1 MIIINRITF
10 FLLLFAFS
18 LISFSQNE
26 ENRGYRVKVGD
37 PVPPL
42 TLQMINGETWT
53 NNDLKGKTVVIQF
66 TGSWCSVCKK
76 EMPELESRVWKKYKE
91 KDFLLIGIDIRD
103 TRDRMMPF
111 IEKTGVTYP
120 IAWDPKAEI
129 FDLFTLKGAGV
140 TRNIVINKKGEIVFL
155 TRLFE
160 EKEFQAMI
168 DKIDELVNL

>member
-1 MIIINRITF
+1 MNRITF
-10 FLLLFAFS
+10 FLLLLVFPLTFVP
-18 LISFSQNE
+18 QNE

-37 PVPPL
+37 PVPTL
-42 TLQMINGETWT
+42 KLQMINGEIWT
-53 NNDLKGKTVVIQF
+53 NKDFIDKTVVIQF

-76 EMPELESRVWKKYKE
+76 EMPELESRVWQNYKE
-91 KDFLLIGIDIRD
+91 KDFLLIGIDIKD
-103 TRDRMMPF
+103 TRDRMISF

-120 IAWDPKAEI
+120 IAWDPEAEI

-140 TRNIVINKKGEIVFL
+140 TRNIVINKRGEIVFL

>member
-10 FLLLFAFS
+10 FLLLLVFPLTFVP
-18 LISFSQNE
+18 QNE

-42 TLQMINGETWT
+42 TLQMINGEIWT
-53 NNDLKGKTVVIQF
+53 NKDFIDKTVVIQF

-76 EMPELESRVWKKYKE
+76 EMPELESRVWQNYKE
-91 KDFLLIGIDIRD
+91 KDFLLIGIDIKD
-103 TRDRMMPF
+103 TRDRMISF

-120 IAWDPKAEI
+120 IAWDPEAEI

-140 TRNIVINKKGEIVFL
+140 TRNIVINKRGEIVFL

>member
-1 MIIINRITF
+1 MNRITF
-10 FLLLFAFS
+10 FLLLLVFPLTFVP
-18 LISFSQNE
+18 QNE

-42 TLQMINGETWT
+42 TLQMINGEIWT
-53 NNDLKGKTVVIQF
+53 NKDFIDKTVVIQF

-76 EMPELESRVWKKYKE
+76 EMPELESRVWQNYKE
-91 KDFLLIGIDIRD
+91 KDFLLIGIDIKD
-103 TRDRMMPF
+103 TRVRMISF
-111 IEKTGVTYP
+111 IEKTAVTYP
-120 IAWDPKAEI
+120 MAWDPEAET

-140 TRNIVINKKGEIVFL
+140 TRNIVINKRGEIVFL

-168 DKIDELVNL
+168 NKIDELIDL

>member
-1 MIIINRITF
+1 MDRITF
-10 FLLLFAFS
+10 FLLLLVFP
-18 LISFSQNE
+18 LSFVPQNE

-42 TLQMINGETWT
+42 TLQMINGEIWT
-53 NNDLKGKTVVIQF
+53 NKDFIDKTVVIQF

-76 EMPELESRVWKKYKE
+76 EMPELESRVWQNYKE
-91 KDFLLIGIDIRD
+91 KDFLLIGIDIKD
-103 TRDRMMPF
+103 TRDRMISF

-120 IAWDPKAEI
+120 IAWDPEAEI

-140 TRNIVINKKGEIVFL
+140 TRNIVINKRGEIVFL

>member
-1 MIIINRITF
+1 MVCPLTF
-10 FLLLFAFS
+10 GP
-18 LISFSQNE
+18 QNE

-42 TLQMINGETWT
+42 TLQMINGEIWT
-53 NNDLKGKTVVIQF
+53 NKDFIDKTVVIQF

-76 EMPELESRVWKKYKE
+76 EMPELESRVWQNYKE
-91 KDFLLIGIDIRD
+91 KDFLLIGIDIKD
-103 TRDRMMPF
+103 TRDRMISF

-120 IAWDPKAEI
+120 IAWDPEAEI

-140 TRNIVINKKGEIVFL
+140 TRNIVINKRGEIVFL

>member
-1 MIIINRITF
+1 MNRITF
-10 FLLLFAFS
+10 FLLLLVFPLTFVP
-18 LISFSQNE
+18 QNE

-42 TLQMINGETWT
+42 TLQMINGEIWT
-53 NNDLKGKTVVIQF
+53 NKDFIDKTVVIQF

-76 EMPELESRVWKKYKE
+76 EMPELESRVWQKYKE
-91 KDFLLIGIDIRD
+91 KDFLLIGIDIKD
-103 TRDRMMPF
+103 TRDRMISF

-120 IAWDPKAEI
+120 IAWDPEAEI
-129 FDLFTLKGAGV
+129 FDLFTLNGAGV
-140 TRNIVINKKGEIVFL
+140 TRNIVINKRGEIVFL

>member
-1 MIIINRITF
+1 MNRITF
-10 FLLLFAFS
+10 FLLLLVFPLTFVP
-18 LISFSQNE
+18 QNE

-42 TLQMINGETWT
+42 TLQMINGEIWT
-53 NNDLKGKTVVIQF
+53 NKDFIDKTVVIQF

-76 EMPELESRVWKKYKE
+76 EMPELESRIWQSYKE
-91 KDFLLIGIDIRD
+91 KDFLLIGIDIKD
-103 TRDRMMPF
+103 TRDRMISF
-111 IEKTGVTYP
+111 IKKTGVTYP
-120 IAWDPKAEI
+120 IAWDPEAEI

-140 TRNIVINKKGEIVFL
+140 TRNIVINKRGEIVFL

>member
-1 MIIINRITF
+1 MNRITF
-10 FLLLFAFS
+10 FLLLLVFPLTFVP
-18 LISFSQNE
+18 QNE

-42 TLQMINGETWT
+42 TLQMINGEIWT
-53 NNDLKGKTVVIQF
+53 NKDFIDKTVVIQF

-76 EMPELESRVWKKYKE
+76 EMPELESRVWQNYKE
-91 KDFLLIGIDIRD
+91 KDFLLIGIDIKD
-103 TRDRMMPF
+103 TRDRVISF

-120 IAWDPKAEI
+120 IAWDPEAEI

-140 TRNIVINKKGEIVFL
+140 TRNIVINKRGEIVFL

>member
-1 MIIINRITF
+1 MNRITF
-10 FLLLFAFS
+10 FLLLLVFPLTFVP
-18 LISFSQNE
+18 QNE

-42 TLQMINGETWT
+42 TLQMINGEIWT
-53 NNDLKGKTVVIQF
+53 NKDFIDKTVVIQF

-76 EMPELESRVWKKYKE
+76 EMPELESRVWQNYKE
-91 KDFLLIGIDIRD
+91 KDFLLIGIDIKD
-103 TRDRMMPF
+103 TNDRMISF

-120 IAWDPKAEI
+120 IAWEPEAEI

-140 TRNIVINKKGEIVFL
+140 TRNIVINKRGEIVFL

>member
-1 MIIINRITF
+1 MNRITF
-10 FLLLFAFS
+10 FLLLLVFPLTFVP
-18 LISFSQNE
+18 QNE

-42 TLQMINGETWT
+42 TLQMINGEIWT
-53 NNDLKGKTVVIQF
+53 NKDFIDKTVVIQF

-76 EMPELESRVWKKYKE
+76 EMPELESRVWQNYKE
-91 KDFLLIGIDIRD
+91 KDFLLIGIDIKD
-103 TRDRMMPF
+103 TRDRMISF
-111 IEKTGVTYP
+111 IEKTEVTYP
-120 IAWDPKAEI
+120 IAWDPEAEI

-140 TRNIVINKKGEIVFL
+140 TRNIVINKRGEIVFL

>member
-1 MIIINRITF
+1 MKKLNRITVILF
-10 FLLLFAFS
+10 LFAIP
-18 LISFSQNE
+18 LISLSQNE

-37 PVPPL
+37 PVPSF
-42 TLQMINGETWT
+42 TLHMINGEIWT
-53 NNDLKGKTVVIQF
+53 NNDLKDKTVVIQF

-76 EMPELESRVWKKYKE
+76 EMPELESRVWQKYKDE
-91 KDFLLIGIDIRD
+91 DFLLIGIDIKD
-103 TRDRMMPF
+103 TRDRMIPF

-120 IAWDPKAEI
+120 IAWDPEAEI

>member
-1 MIIINRITF
+1 MNRITF
-10 FLLLFAFS
+10 FLLLLVFPLTFVP
-18 LISFSQNE
+18 QNE

-42 TLQMINGETWT
+42 TLQMINGEIWT
-53 NNDLKGKTVVIQF
+53 NKDFIDKTVVIQF

-76 EMPELESRVWKKYKE
+76 EMPELESRVWQNYKE
-91 KDFLLIGIDIRD
+91 KDFLLIGIDIKD
-103 TRDRMMPF
+103 TRDRVISF

-120 IAWDPKAEI
+120 IAWDPEAEI

-140 TRNIVINKKGEIVFL
+140 TRNIVINKTGEIVFL

>member
-1 MIIINRITF
+1 MKKLNRITVILF
-10 FLLLFAFS
+10 LFAIP

-37 PVPPL
+37 PVPSF
-42 TLQMINGETWT
+42 TLHMINGETWT
-53 NNDLKGKTVVIQF
+53 NNDLKDKTVVIQF

-76 EMPELESRVWKKYKE
+76 EMPELESRVWQKYKDE
-91 KDFLLIGIDIRD
+91 DFLLIGIDIKD
-103 TRDRMMPF
+103 TRDRMIPF

-120 IAWDPKAEI
+120 IAWDPEAKI

>member
-1 MIIINRITF
+1 MNRITF
-10 FLLLFAFS
+10 FLLLLVFP
-18 LISFSQNE
+18 LIFVPQNE

-42 TLQMINGETWT
+42 TLQMINGEIWT
-53 NNDLKGKTVVIQF
+53 NKDFIDKTVVIQF

-76 EMPELESRVWKKYKE
+76 EMPELESRVWQNYKE
-91 KDFLLIGIDIRD
+91 KDFLLIGIDIKD
-103 TRDRMMPF
+103 TRDRMISF

-120 IAWDPKAEI
+120 IAWDPEAEI

-140 TRNIVINKKGEIVFL
+140 TRNIVINKRGEIVFL

-160 EKEFQAMI
+160 EKVFQAMI

>member
-1 MIIINRITF
+1 MNRITF
-10 FLLLFAFS
+10 FLLLLVFPLTFVP
-18 LISFSQNE
+18 QNE

-42 TLQMINGETWT
+42 TLQMINGEIWT
-53 NNDLKGKTVVIQF
+53 NKDFIDKTVVIQF

-76 EMPELESRVWKKYKE
+76 EMPELESRVWQSYKE
-91 KDFLLIGIDIRD
+91 KDFLLIGIDIKD
-103 TRDRMMPF
+103 TRDRMISF

-120 IAWDPKAEI
+120 IAWDPEAEI

-140 TRNIVINKKGEIVFL
+140 TRNIVINKRGEIVFL

>member
-1 MIIINRITF
+1 MNRITF
-10 FLLLFAFS
+10 FLLLLVFPLTFVP
-18 LISFSQNE
+18 QNE

-42 TLQMINGETWT
+42 TLQMINGEIWT
-53 NNDLKGKTVVIQF
+53 NKDFIDKTVVIQF

-76 EMPELESRVWKKYKE
+76 ETPELESRVWQNYKE
-91 KDFLLIGIDIRD
+91 KDFLLIGIDIKD
-103 TRDRMMPF
+103 TRDRMISF

-120 IAWDPKAEI
+120 IAWDPEAEI

-140 TRNIVINKKGEIVFL
+140 TRNIVINKRGEIVFL

>member
-1 MIIINRITF
+1 MNRITL
-10 FLLLFAFS
+10 FLLLLVFPLTFVP
-18 LISFSQNE
+18 QNE

-42 TLQMINGETWT
+42 ALQMINGEIWT
-53 NNDLKGKTVVIQF
+53 NKDFIDKTVVIQF

-76 EMPELESRVWKKYKE
+76 EMPELESRVWQNYKE
-91 KDFLLIGIDIRD
+91 KDFLLIGIDIKD
-103 TRDRMMPF
+103 TRDRMISF

-120 IAWDPKAEI
+120 IAWDPEAEI

-140 TRNIVINKKGEIVFL
+140 TRNIVINKRGEIVFL

>member
-1 MIIINRITF
+1 MNRITF
-10 FLLLFAFS
+10 FLLLLVFPLTFVP
-18 LISFSQNE
+18 QNE

-42 TLQMINGETWT
+42 TLQMINGEIWT
-53 NNDLKGKTVVIQF
+53 NKDFIDKTVVIQF

-76 EMPELESRVWKKYKE
+76 EMPELESRVWQNYKE
-91 KDFLLIGIDIRD
+91 KDFLLIGIDIKD
-103 TRDRMMPF
+103 TRDRMISF
-111 IEKTGVTYP
+111 IDKTGVTYP
-120 IAWDPKAEI
+120 IAWDPEAEI

-140 TRNIVINKKGEIVFL
+140 TRNIVINKRGEIVFL

>member
-1 MIIINRITF
+1 MNRITF
-10 FLLLFAFS
+10 FLLLLVFPLTFVP
-18 LISFSQNE
+18 QNE

-42 TLQMINGETWT
+42 TLQMINGEIWT
-53 NNDLKGKTVVIQF
+53 NKDFIDKTVVIQF

-76 EMPELESRVWKKYKE
+76 EMPELESRVWQKYKE
-91 KDFLLIGIDIRD
+91 KDFLLIGIDIKD
-103 TRDRMMPF
+103 TRDRMISF
-111 IEKTGVTYP
+111 IYKTGVTYP
-120 IAWDPKAEI
+120 IAWDPEAEI

-140 TRNIVINKKGEIVFL
+140 TRNIVINKRGEIVFL

>member
-1 MIIINRITF
+1 MNRITF
-10 FLLLFAFS
+10 FLLLLVFPLTFVP
-18 LISFSQNE
+18 QNE

-42 TLQMINGETWT
+42 TLEMINGEIWT
-53 NNDLKGKTVVIQF
+53 NSDFIDKTIVIQF

-76 EMPELESRVWKKYKE
+76 EMPELESRVWQNYKE
-91 KDFLLIGIDIRD
+91 KDFLLIGIDIKD
-103 TRDRMMPF
+103 TRDRMISF

-120 IAWDPKAEI
+120 IAWDPEAEI

-140 TRNIVINKKGEIVFL
+140 TRNIVINKRGEIVFL

>member
-1 MIIINRITF
+1 MNRISF
-10 FLLLFAFS
+10 FLLLLVFPLTFVP
-18 LISFSQNE
+18 QNE

-42 TLQMINGETWT
+42 TLQMINGEIWT
-53 NNDLKGKTVVIQF
+53 NKDFIDKTVVIQF

-76 EMPELESRVWKKYKE
+76 EMPELESRVWQNYKE
-91 KDFLLIGIDIRD
+91 KDFLLIGIDIKD
-103 TRDRMMPF
+103 TRDRMISF

-120 IAWDPKAEI
+120 IAWDPEAEI

>member
-1 MIIINRITF
+1 MVKLNRITLIF
-10 FLLLFAFS
+10 FLFVIP
-18 LISFSQNE
+18 LIPFSQNE
-26 ENRGYRVKVGD
+26 ENRGYKVKVGD
-37 PVPPL
+37 PIPPL
-42 TLQMINGETWT
+42 TLHMINGETWT
-53 NNDLKGKTVVIQF
+53 NKDLKDKTVVIQF

-76 EMPELESRVWKKYKE
+76 EMPELESRVWQKYKE
-91 KDFLLIGIDIRD
+91 KDFVLIGIDIKD
-103 TRDRMMPF
+103 TKDRMIPF

-120 IAWDPKAEI
+120 IAWDPEAEI

>member
-1 MIIINRITF
+1 MNRITF
-10 FLLLFAFS
+10 FLLLLVFPLTFVP
-18 LISFSQNE
+18 QNE

-42 TLQMINGETWT
+42 TLQMINGEIWT
-53 NNDLKGKTVVIQF
+53 NKDFIDKTVVIQF

-76 EMPELESRVWKKYKE
+76 EMPELESRVWQNYKE
-91 KDFLLIGIDIRD
+91 KDFLLIGIDIKD
-103 TRDRMMPF
+103 TRDRMISF

-120 IAWDPKAEI
+120 IAWDPEAEI

-140 TRNIVINKKGEIVFL
+140 TRNIVINKTGEIVFL

>member
-1 MIIINRITF
+1 MNRITF
-10 FLLLFAFS
+10 FLLLLVFPLTFVP
-18 LISFSQNE
+18 QNE

-42 TLQMINGETWT
+42 KLQMINGEIWT
-53 NNDLKGKTVVIQF
+53 NKDFIDKTVVIQF

-76 EMPELESRVWKKYKE
+76 EMPELESRVWQNYKE
-91 KDFLLIGIDIRD
+91 KDFLLIGIDIKD
-103 TRDRMMPF
+103 TRDRMISF

-120 IAWDPKAEI
+120 IAWDPEAEI

-140 TRNIVINKKGEIVFL
+140 TRNIVINKRGEIVFL

>member
-1 MIIINRITF
+1 MNRITF
-10 FLLLFAFS
+10 FLLLLVFPLTFVP
-18 LISFSQNE
+18 QNE

-42 TLQMINGETWT
+42 TLQMINGEILT
-53 NNDLKGKTVVIQF
+53 NKDFIDKTVVIQF

-76 EMPELESRVWKKYKE
+76 EMPELESRVWQNYKE
-91 KDFLLIGIDIRD
+91 KDFLLIGIDIKD
-103 TRDRMMPF
+103 TRDRMISF

-120 IAWDPKAEI
+120 IAWDPEAEI

-140 TRNIVINKKGEIVFL
+140 TRNIVINKRGEIVFL

>member
-1 MIIINRITF
+1 MNRITF
-10 FLLLFAFS
+10 FLLLLVFPLTFVP
-18 LISFSQNE
+18 QNE

-42 TLQMINGETWT
+42 TLQMINGEIWT
-53 NNDLKGKTVVIQF
+53 NKDFIDKTVVIQF

-76 EMPELESRVWKKYKE
+76 EMPELESRVWQNYKE
-91 KDFLLIGIDIRD
+91 KDFLLIGIDIKD
-103 TRDRMMPF
+103 TRDRMISF

-120 IAWDPKAEI
+120 IAWDPEAEI

-140 TRNIVINKKGEIVFL
+140 TRNIVINKRGEIVFL

-160 EKEFQAMI
+160 EKEFQVMI
-168 DKIDELVNL
+168 DKIDEIVNL

>member
-1 MIIINRITF
+1 MNRITF
-10 FLLLFAFS
+10 FLLLLVFPLTFVP
-18 LISFSQNE
+18 QNE

-42 TLQMINGETWT
+42 TLQMINGEIWT
-53 NNDLKGKTVVIQF
+53 NKDFIDKTVVIQF

-76 EMPELESRVWKKYKE
+76 EMPELESRLWQSYKE
-91 KDFLLIGIDIRD
+91 KDFLLIGIDIKD
-103 TRDRMMPF
+103 TRDRMISF

-120 IAWDPKAEI
+120 IAWDPEAEI

-140 TRNIVINKKGEIVFL
+140 TRNIVINKRGEIVFL

>member
-1 MIIINRITF
+1 MNRITF
-10 FLLLFAFS
+10 FLLLLVSPLTFVP
-18 LISFSQNE
+18 QNE

-42 TLQMINGETWT
+42 TLQMINGEIWT
-53 NNDLKGKTVVIQF
+53 NKDFIDKTVVIQF
-66 TGSWCSVCKK
+66 TGSWCSVSKK
-76 EMPELESRVWKKYKE
+76 EMPELESRVWQNYKE
-91 KDFLLIGIDIRD
+91 KDFLLIGIDIKD
-103 TRDRMMPF
+103 TRDRMISF

-120 IAWDPKAEI
+120 IAWDPEAEI

-140 TRNIVINKKGEIVFL
+140 TRNIVINKRGEIVFL

-160 EKEFQAMI
+160 EKEFQVMI

>member
-1 MIIINRITF
+1 MNRITF
-10 FLLLFAFS
+10 FLLLLVFPLTFVP
-18 LISFSQNE
+18 QNE

-37 PVPPL
+37 PVPTL
-42 TLQMINGETWT
+42 KLQMINGEIWT
-53 NNDLKGKTVVIQF
+53 NKDFIDKTVVIQF

-76 EMPELESRVWKKYKE
+76 EMPELESRVWQNYKE
-91 KDFLLIGIDIRD
+91 KDFLLIGIDIKD
-103 TRDRMMPF
+103 TRDRMISF
-111 IEKTGVTYP
+111 IDKTGVTYP
-120 IAWDPKAEI
+120 IAWDPEAEI

-140 TRNIVINKKGEIVFL
+140 TRNIVINKRGEIVFL

>member
-1 MIIINRITF
+1 MNRITF
-10 FLLLFAFS
+10 FLLLLVFPLTFVP
-18 LISFSQNE
+18 QNE

-42 TLQMINGETWT
+42 TLQMINGEIWT
-53 NNDLKGKTVVIQF
+53 NKDFIDKTVVIQF

-76 EMPELESRVWKKYKE
+76 EMPELESRVWQNYKE
-91 KDFLLIGIDIRD
+91 KDFLLIGIDIKD
-103 TRDRMMPF
+103 TRDRMISF

-120 IAWDPKAEI
+120 IAWDPQAEI

-140 TRNIVINKKGEIVFL
+140 TRNIVINKRGEIVFL

>member
-1 MIIINRITF
+1 MNRITF
-10 FLLLFAFS
+10 FLLLLVLPLTFVP
-18 LISFSQNE
+18 QNE

-42 TLQMINGETWT
+42 TLQMINGEIWT
-53 NNDLKGKTVVIQF
+53 NKDFIDKTVVIQF

-76 EMPELESRVWKKYKE
+76 EMPELESRVWQNYKE
-91 KDFLLIGIDIRD
+91 KDFLLIGIDIKD
-103 TRDRMMPF
+103 TRDRMISF

-120 IAWDPKAEI
+120 IAWDPEAEI

-140 TRNIVINKKGEIVFL
+140 TRNIVINKRGEIVFL

>member
-1 MIIINRITF
+1 MNRITF
-10 FLLLFAFS
+10 FLLLLVFPLTFVP
-18 LISFSQNE
+18 QNE

-42 TLQMINGETWT
+42 TLQMINGEIWT
-53 NNDLKGKTVVIQF
+53 NKDFIDKTVVIQF

-76 EMPELESRVWKKYKE
+76 EMPELESRVWQNYKE
-91 KDFLLIGIDIRD
+91 KDFLLIGIDIKD
-103 TRDRMMPF
+103 TRARMISF

-120 IAWDPKAEI
+120 IAWDPEAEI

>member
-1 MIIINRITF
+1 MKKLNRITVILF
-10 FLLLFAFS
+10 LFAVP

-37 PVPPL
+37 PVPSF
-42 TLQMINGETWT
+42 TLHMINGETWT
-53 NNDLKGKTVVIQF
+53 NNDLKDKTVVIQF

-76 EMPELESRVWKKYKE
+76 EMPELESRVWQKYKDE
-91 KDFLLIGIDIRD
+91 NFLLIGIDIKD
-103 TRDRMMPF
+103 TRDRMIPF

-120 IAWDPKAEI
+120 IAWDPEAKI

-160 EKEFQAMI
+160 ENEFQAMI

>member
-1 MIIINRITF
+1 MNRITF
-10 FLLLFAFS
+10 FLLLLVFPLTFVP
-18 LISFSQNE
+18 QNE

-42 TLQMINGETWT
+42 TLQMINGEIWT
-53 NNDLKGKTVVIQF
+53 NKDFIDKTVVIQF

-76 EMPELESRVWKKYKE
+76 EMPELESRVWQNYKE
-91 KDFLLIGIDIRD
+91 KDFLLIGIDIKD
-103 TRDRMMPF
+103 TRDRMISF

-120 IAWDPKAEI
+120 VAWDPEAEI
-129 FDLFTLKGAGV
+129 FDIFTLKGAGV
-140 TRNIVINKKGEIVFL
+140 TRNIVINKRGEIVFL

>member
-1 MIIINRITF
+1 MKKLNRITVILF
-10 FLLLFAFS
+10 LFAIP

-42 TLQMINGETWT
+42 TLQMINGEIWT
-53 NNDLKGKTVVIQF
+53 NKDFIDKTVVIQF

-76 EMPELESRVWKKYKE
+76 EMPELESRVWQNYKE
-91 KDFLLIGIDIRD
+91 KDFLLIGIDIKD
-103 TRDRMMPF
+103 TRDRMISF

-120 IAWDPKAEI
+120 IAWDPEAEI

-140 TRNIVINKKGEIVFL
+140 TRNIVINKRGEIVFL

>member
-1 MIIINRITF
+1 MNRITF
-10 FLLLFAFS
+10 FLLLLVFPLTFV
-18 LISFSQNE
+18 SQNE

-42 TLQMINGETWT
+42 TLQMINGEIWT
-53 NNDLKGKTVVIQF
+53 NKDFIDKTVVIQF

-76 EMPELESRVWKKYKE
+76 EMPELESRVWQNYKE
-91 KDFLLIGIDIRD
+91 KDFLLIGIDIKD
-103 TRDRMMPF
+103 TRDRMISF

-120 IAWDPKAEI
+120 IAWDPEAEI

-140 TRNIVINKKGEIVFL
+140 TRNIVINKRGEIVFL